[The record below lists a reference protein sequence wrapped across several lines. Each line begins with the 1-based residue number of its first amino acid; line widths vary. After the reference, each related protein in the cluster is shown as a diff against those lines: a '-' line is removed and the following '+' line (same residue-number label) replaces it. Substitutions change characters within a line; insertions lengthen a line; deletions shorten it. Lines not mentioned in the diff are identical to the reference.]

1 MIIFTL
7 ITIAGSLAF
16 FLYGM
21 KVMSDGIQKVAGEK
35 LHAILNFMTTNRFAA
50 VFTGFSITALIQ
62 SSSATTVLV
71 VSFVHAG
78 LLTLKQSIGVI
89 MGASIGTTVTGWIVS
104 IFGFKLDITAIAL
117 PSIGIGF
124 PFIFSKKHRY
134 RDIGEVFV
142 GLGILFLGLRFLKE
156 TVPEIDP
163 AALEFLTAFIDRG
176 HLSLIFFIVVGTVL
190 TMIVQSSSAAMAIT
204 ITLAFVGWIDF
215 PTAAAIILGE
225 NIGTTITAFLASL
238 KTNVDA
244 RRAARIHTFFKV
256 MGVLW
261 MLAVFRWFIILVDI
275 IIPGDPTIPENI
287 PMHLSMFHTL
297 FNVANTFIFIWF
309 IPFLVKVAEKLGREH
324 VSEKDTPYRLDY
336 FKTRIQDT
344 PELNIIQAK
353 NELYK
358 MANIIDVMF
367 GVFLKVFHN
376 PDKKM
381 RDLVDKVKE
390 DEELTDQMQIEISK
404 YLAECAKENLNEISV
419 NNVTAMLR
427 ITHELESIGDS
438 CFSLMILAQ
447 RRYDKKIKLD
457 KESLFEIDN
466 YSKQVKNFINFINE
480 HLNQHLSKY
489 DLNRAFELENQMD
502 ESRNMLKKN
511 ARKRLQKGYDVR
523 AQLLFIDIVRHFERI
538 GDYSLNISQ
547 ALRQIQ

>member
-1 MIIFTL
+1 MIFTL

-35 LHAILNFMTTNRFAA
+35 LHSILNFMTTNRFAG

-78 LLTLKQSIGVI
+78 LLTLEQSIGVI

-124 PFIFSKKHRY
+124 PFVFSKKHRY

-142 GLGILFLGLRFLKE
+142 GLGILFLGLKFLKE
-156 TVPEIDP
+156 SIPEIDP
-163 AALEFLTAFIDRG
+163 AALEFLTSFTNRG
-176 HLSLIFFIVVGTVL
+176 YFSILFFIFVGTVL

-225 NIGTTITAFLASL
+225 NIGTTITAILASL
-238 KTNVDA
+238 KTNVSA
-244 RRAARIHTFFKV
+244 RRAARIHTFFKIA
-256 MGVLW
+256 GVVW
-261 MLAVFRWFIILVDI
+261 MLFVFNWFISLVDF
-275 IIPGDPTIPENI
+275 IIPGNPTVPENI
-287 PMHLSMFHTL
+287 PIHLSMFHTL
-297 FNVANTFIFIWF
+297 FNVVNTFIFIWF
-309 IPFLVKVAEKLGREH
+309 IPLLVKIAEKLGHERPD
-324 VSEKDTPYRLDY
+324 EKGTVYKLDY

-344 PELNIIQAK
+344 PELNIMQAK
-353 NELYK
+353 NELFK
-358 MANIIDVMF
+358 MANIVEAMF
-367 GVFLKVFHN
+367 AVFLKLFHN

-390 DEELTDQMQIEISK
+390 EEERTDQMQVEISR

-438 CFSLMILAQ
+438 CYRLMILAQ
-447 RRYDKKIKLD
+447 RRYDKKIKMD
-457 KESLFEIDN
+457 KESLAEIDN

-489 DLNRAFELENQMD
+489 DLNRAFELEEQMD
-502 ESRNMLKKN
+502 QSRNVLKKN

-523 AQLLFIDIVRHFERI
+523 AQLLFIDIVRHFEQI

-547 ALRQIQ
+547 ALRQIK

>member
-1 MIIFTL
+1 MIVLTLFT
-7 ITIAGSLAF
+7 IVGSLAF

-35 LHAILNFMTTNRFAA
+35 LHAILNFMTTNKFAG
-50 VFTGFSITALIQ
+50 VLTGFSITALIQ

-104 IFGFKLDITAIAL
+104 IFGFKIDITAIAL
-117 PSIGIGF
+117 PFFGIGF

-142 GLGILFLGLRFLKE
+142 GLGMLFLGLRFLKE
-156 TVPEIDP
+156 SVPQVDP
-163 AALEFLTAFIDRG
+163 AALEFLKYFMNRG
-176 HLSLIFFIVVGTVL
+176 FFSLLFFIVVGTVL
-190 TMIVQSSSAAMAIT
+190 TMLVQSSSAAMAIT
-204 ITLAFVGWIDF
+204 ITMAFVGWIDF
-215 PTAAAIILGE
+215 PTSAAIILGE
-225 NIGTTITAFLASL
+225 NIGTTITAILASL

-244 RRAARIHTFFKV
+244 RRAARIHMIFKI

-261 MLAVFRWFIILVDI
+261 ILPIFPLFIKLIDF
-275 IIPGDPTIPENI
+275 IIPGSSGISENI
-287 PMHLSMFHTL
+287 PIHLSMFHTL
-297 FNVANTFIFIWF
+297 FNVANTFVFIWF
-309 IPFLVKVAEKLGREH
+309 VPFLVKISETLWRERK
-324 VSEKDTPYRLDY
+324 SEKANRYHLDY

-344 PELNIIQAK
+344 PELNIMQAK
-353 NELYK
+353 NELLK
-358 MANIIDVMF
+358 MSRIVEEMF
-367 GVFLKVFHN
+367 AVFLTVFDN
-376 PDKKM
+376 PNRKM
-381 RDLVDKVKE
+381 RDLIDKAKE
-390 DEELTDQMQIEISK
+390 DEEMTDQMQVEISK

-427 ITHELESIGDS
+427 IAHELESIGDS

-447 RRYDKKIKLD
+447 RRYDKKIKMD
-457 KESLFEIDN
+457 KESLYEIDN
-466 YSKQVKNFINFINE
+466 YSKQVRSFIAFIID
-480 HLNQHLSKY
+480 HLNQHLSRY
-489 DLNRAFELENQMD
+489 DLNRAFELENMMD
-502 ESRNMLKKN
+502 ESRNTLKKN
-511 ARKRLQKGYDVR
+511 ARKRLQKGYDVN

-547 ALRQIQ
+547 ALRQIK